1 MTAKT
6 MKSVM
11 EELRQKS
18 PELDQRLHASHQ
30 RQELALTLHG
40 LRVKAGLTQKDVAA
54 LMGKDQAHVSRME
67 SVTGPFPDASSI
79 VAYAHACKSSAGY
92 VFVTEG
98 VDRLEVLAVPLG
110 DEEESATLEAAMR
123 AHNVDIAGTS

>member
-18 PELDQRLHASHQ
+18 PELDQRLHASQQ
-30 RQELALTLHG
+30 RRELALTLHG
-40 LRVKAGLTQKDVAA
+40 LRVKAGLTQKDVAT

-67 SVTGPFPDASSI
+67 SATGPFPDATSI

-92 VFVTEG
+92 VFVTPG
-98 VDRLEVLAVPLG
+98 EVLAVPLG
-110 DEEESATLEAAMR
+110 DEEDSAAMEAAMH
-123 AHNVDIAGTS
+123 AHNIDIAGTT